1 MKATDLPLLKSV
13 SAPTIDPTAARA
25 VVAVTRPNLDADAY
39 VGQLWSIATDGSAP
53 PRRITRG
60 MNDSAPRFSP
70 DGALIGFLRRDDD
83 SPAQVYV
90 MPADGG
96 EPVQVTDA
104 PLGVSSFRWSPGST
118 RIAFVARVPEDGRYG
133 TVKELGA
140 GAEPPR
146 HLTSLKYRANGV
158 GYISDRR
165 NHVFLVDVPDPS
177 GEPVYTPAP
186 SAADP
191 SPEKPA
197 SVPEATQLTSG
208 DFDHGPIEFSPDGT
222 RLALVAARH
231 ATRDDDL
238 IKNVF
243 EIDLAHPDAPLRE
256 LTSTDDR
263 LSIDSLAYTAD
274 GGLYFLA
281 SDVGVSGRDFV
292 GRAVGLYRLGAAGE
306 RLVRLTDPESADLG
320 EVGSAITVLP
330 DGSALVQNRTR
341 GLLELHSVSADG
353 VMAPVAAWDAEIT
366 GHAHAAGVTV
376 VSFTSPETAGDV
388 AVLRDGESVVLTNFS
403 AELLVAGIA
412 PAIELQFEARDGYPL
427 HGWLVLPRGEG
438 PHPVLLNIHGG
449 PHAQYTV
456 SVFDEAQV
464 YADAGYAVLMSN
476 PRGSAGYGEEH
487 GRAIRQAMG
496 TLDMTDVLDFLEGA
510 IERHPEL
517 DADRVGIMGGSY
529 GGYLTAW
536 TIAHDHR
543 FAAAIVERGYLDPEG
558 FVGTSDI
565 GMFFGDEYTGT
576 DPEQVKKQ
584 SPQAVVDRVT
594 TPTFVV
600 HSEED
605 LRCPLPQAERY
616 YAALKRQGTD
626 AELLIFPGENHELSR
641 SGRPRHRVQ
650 RFDAILDWWARHLP
664 VSRAIPTETA
674 NAADPS

>member
-13 SAPTIDPTAARA
+13 SAPTIDPTGARA

-39 VGQLWSIATDGSAP
+39 VGQLWSIATDGSTP

-60 MNDSAPRFSP
+60 VNDSAPRFSP
-70 DGALIGFLRRDDD
+70 DGALIGFLRREGD

-90 MPADGG
+90 MSAGGG

-140 GAEPPR
+140 AAEPPR
-146 HLTSLKYRANGV
+146 HLTALKYRANGV

-177 GEPVYTPAP
+177 EEPVYSPAP

-191 SPEKPA
+191 SPEEPK
-197 SVPEATQLTSG
+197 SVPEATQVTSG

-222 RLALVAARH
+222 RLALIAARH

-243 EIDLAHPDAPLRE
+243 ELDLTHPDAPLRE
-256 LTSTDDR
+256 LTTVDDH
-263 LSIDSLAYTAD
+263 LSIDALAYLPD
-274 GGLYFLA
+274 GGLYLLA
-281 SDVGVSGRDFV
+281 SDVGEEGRDFV
-292 GRAVGLYRLGAAGE
+292 GRLSGLYRLGVGE
-306 RLVRLTDPESADLG
+306 RPVRLTDPESVDLG
-320 EVGSAITVLP
+320 EVGSAITVLA
-330 DGSALVQNRTR
+330 DGSALVQKRTR
-341 GLLELHSVSADG
+341 GLVELHSVSTDAQL
-353 VMAPVAAWDAEIT
+353 APVAAWDAEIT

-388 AVLRDGESVVLTNFS
+388 AVLRDGGSVVLTNFS

-412 PAIELQFEARDGYPL
+412 PTVELEFEARDGYPL

-449 PHAQYTV
+449 PFAQYTV

-476 PRGSAGYGEEH
+476 PRGSAGYGEAH
-487 GRAIRQAMG
+487 GRSIRQAMG

-510 IERHPEL
+510 LERHPEL

-536 TIAHDHR
+536 TIAHEHR

-565 GMFFGDEYTGT
+565 GMFFGDEYTGV
-576 DPEQVKKQ
+576 DPELVKQQ

-650 RFDAILDWWARHLP
+650 RFDAILDWWSRHLP
-664 VSRAIPTETA
+664 VSRAIPTEVA
-674 NAADPS
+674 HAADPS